1 MTIAVVLAPPRAL
14 ASSVV
19 TARDL
24 LWAAARGS
32 RGGVGHRVLT
42 VSVDGRPVHCQG
54 GTVVAAD
61 AALAEV
67 SECALVFAAAFT
79 GEVDVALA
87 DADPVLRWL
96 RERHG
101 EGATLTAGGTGSFL
115 LAASGVLDGG
125 EATTFPPYVVAFRRL
140 FPKVRLRPTRPIVRW
155 GSVTTAHG
163 LVSSME
169 LLAQTSE
176 QIYGRASAARVA
188 NRFVFDVPEEHRS
201 FVPGSR
207 QEAAAAMRSRPPV
220 PTQRSADP
228 VVVAA
233 QFWLEDHIGE
243 AVTVAE
249 LARHLD
255 MTPRTVERRF
265 LAALGTGP
273 RQYLRQV
280 RMAQAELLL
289 AESTVNI
296 SEVARRVGYQD
307 VSAFYRAFGKVTG
320 RRPGDLRRSPA

>member
-1 MTIAVVLAPPRAL
+1 MTVAVVLAPPRAL

-32 RGGVGHRVLT
+32 RGGVGHQVLT
-42 VSVDGRPVHCQG
+42 VSLDGRPVQCQG
-54 GTVVAAD
+54 GTVVTAD

-67 SECALVFAAAFT
+67 PSCSLVFVAAFT
-79 GEVDVALA
+79 GDVDVAIA
-87 DADPVLRWL
+87 AAGPMLRWL
-96 RERHG
+96 RDRDG
-101 EGATLTAGGTGSFL
+101 EGALLTGGGTGACL

-140 FPKVRLRPTRPIVRW
+140 FPKVRLRPTRPIVRS
-155 GSVTTAHG
+155 GRVTTAHG

-176 QIYGRASAARVA
+176 QIYGRASADRVA
-188 NRFVFDVPEEHRS
+188 NRFVFDVPEEHRTA
-201 FVPGSR
+201 VPGTRHES
-207 QEAAAAMRSRPPV
+207 AAAARARPAV
-220 PTQRSADP
+220 PSQRSADP

-233 QFWLEDHIGE
+233 QFWLEEHIGE
-243 AVTVAE
+243 PVTVTE

-296 SEVARRVGYQD
+296 SEVARLVGYQD

-320 RRPGDLRRSPA
+320 RRPGDLRRMPV